1 MSATP
6 AGGNAVADR
15 YDGVLL
21 DLDGTAFRG
30 SLPTSGAVESLAHLR
45 ARRRAVCFITNNA
58 SRSPAQVAEHLRSLG
73 FTADAAHVVTSAQA
87 GASLLAEHV
96 SPGDAVLVVGTE
108 ALADEVRGVGLT
120 AVRRFDQRPVA
131 VVQGHSPDTA
141 WADLAQACLAIRA
154 GTLWVA
160 CNVDPTLPT
169 EIGELPGNGAMVAA
183 LRAATGREPLVAG
196 KPQRRL
202 MDLGSSRLRLR
213 KPLVVGDR
221 LDTDIAG
228 AHAAGMDALLVLSGV
243 ATPAELL
250 AAPPQQRPRYVAADL
265 TSLLQPAST
274 AEMGAQPDWRVQ
286 RSGGSATLSY
296 RGADGSAAQP
306 LVALRALCAALWAEE
321 AGDVP
326 VKPSDDVARAA
337 LETLGLG

>member
-1 MSATP
+1 VSAASTSE
-6 AGGNAVADR
+6 NALVDR

-30 SLPTSGAVESLAHLR
+30 AVPTPGAVRSLAEVR
-45 ARRRAVCFITNNA
+45 ARGRAICFITNNA
-58 SRSPAQVAEHLRSLG
+58 SRSPAQVAQHLTQLG

-87 GASLLAEHV
+87 GASLLTEHLQA
-96 SPGDAVLVVGTE
+96 GDTVLVVGTE
-108 ALADEVRGVGLT
+108 ALADEVRGVGLA

-131 VVQGHSPDTA
+131 VVQGHSPDTG

-154 GTLWVA
+154 GALWVA

-183 LRAATGREPLVAG
+183 LRAATGCEPLVAG

-202 MDLGSSRLRLR
+202 MDLGGARLQLR
-213 KPLVVGDR
+213 YPLVVGDR

-228 AHAAGMDALLVLSGV
+228 ARAAGMDALLVLSGV
-243 ATPAELL
+243 ATPAALL

-265 TSLLQPAST
+265 ISLLQPAAT
-274 AEMGAQPDWRVQ
+274 AEIGEQPDWRVQ
-286 RSGGSATLSY
+286 HSTGSATLSY

-306 LVALRALCAALWAEE
+306 LAALRALCAALWLEE
-321 AGDVP
+321 AGEAP
-326 VKPSDDVARAA
+326 IKPSDDAARTA
-337 LETLGLG
+337 LEKLRLG